1 MGTCS
6 TVWLFVTVSCC
17 CSDSTTCVVSDWS
30 SATDDVAEVKV
41 VNVVV
46 VVVVVVDAETG
57 ASFSIS
63 TTARRRRRGRGI
75 NKAVYNNEN
84 KNVATDNSLIE
95 ILFSVDT
102 KGIRPDNVVLVEP
115 DWDLSNPIPT

>member
-1 MGTCS
+1 M
-6 TVWLFVTVSCC
+6 
-17 CSDSTTCVVSDWS
+17 
-30 SATDDVAEVKV
+30 AEVKV